1 MDYNF
6 LHTLAFTLC
15 FLAGVGCGYDY
26 QGTKKDAE
34 FAQYK
39 FQVAQAKADD
49 AVAHKRALAEATNT
63 YTVEL
68 QRLTLL
74 ASSRG
79 TDIERLRQSNARLQA
94 RLKAR
99 PESPDAGALA
109 RCSKLLTEGA
119 ELLGEGEQLLLRH
132 GAEHDTLVRIDSHG
146 RQQKEPKKTKD

>member
-1 MDYNF
+1 MNYNF

-39 FQVAQAKADD
+39 FQVAQAKAKE
-49 AVAHKRALAEATNT
+49 AHDYNERLALLTEQ
-63 YTVEL
+63 YSVEL

-74 ASSRG
+74 ASRRG
-79 TDIERLRQSNARLQA
+79 TDLERLRQSNTRLQA
-94 RLKAR
+94 RLKAHSSE
-99 PESPDAGALA
+99 PNAAALA

-132 GAEHDTLVRIDSHG
+132 GAEHDTLIGVESHG
-146 RQQKEPKKTKD
+146 REQKEPEKAQN